1 MVSFSFL
8 LFILFLTVALHAV
21 LSLVSR
27 HCLQFTCRFLIHLIS
42 TVTAGTCYQ
51 KPCSPTYTY
60 IREMASSTEVEYD
73 IHGLIYKK
81 TGEHVE

>member
-8 LFILFLTVALHAV
+8 LFILFLTAALHAV

-27 HCLQFTCRFLIHLIS
+27 HCLQFTCRFLFILFLQLQQGLA
-42 TVTAGTCYQ
+42 T
-51 KPCSPTYTY
+51 KSPVALHK
-60 IREMASSTEVEYD
+60 MASSTEVEYD

>member
-8 LFILFLTVALHAV
+8 LFILFLTAALHAV

-27 HCLQFTCRFLIHLIS
+27 HCLQFTCRFLFILFLQLQQGLA
-42 TVTAGTCYQ
+42 T
-51 KPCSPTYTY
+51 KSPVHY
-60 IREMASSTEVEYD
+60 ITEMASSTEVEYD

>member
-8 LFILFLTVALHAV
+8 LFILFLTAALHAV
-21 LSLVSR
+21 LSLVRRQSTIYM
-27 HCLQFTCRFLIHLIS
+27 QISFHLIS

-60 IREMASSTEVEYD
+60 ITEMASSTEVEYD
-73 IHGLIYKK
+73 IHGLIHKM

>member
-8 LFILFLTVALHAV
+8 LFILFLTAALHAV

-51 KPCSPTYTY
+51 HPVALHK
-60 IREMASSTEVEYD
+60 MASSTEVEYD
-73 IHGLIYKK
+73 IHGLIHKM